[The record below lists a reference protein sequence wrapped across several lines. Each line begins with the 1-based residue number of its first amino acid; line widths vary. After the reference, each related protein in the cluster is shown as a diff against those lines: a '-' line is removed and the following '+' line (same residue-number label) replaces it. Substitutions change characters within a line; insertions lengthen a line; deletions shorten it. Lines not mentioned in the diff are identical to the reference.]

1 MTILVTKLT
10 HNRQP
15 GQVKEMKK
23 MKEAPACYLNIDVI
37 EKSKRWPWRN
47 EKNMSCW

>member
-15 GQVKEMKK
+15 GQVKDMTK
-23 MKEAPACYLNIDVI
+23 MKEALACYLNII